1 MQRQLGVYRKRI
13 IKRKTRMGT
22 TMPDIRY
29 DDEEKGWHDFI
40 NFLEEKY
47 QRVTI
52 MFSTF
57 FLVLTSILYIMY
69 LRLDNNAT
77 KTLSFGIVIPKSQP
91 QYYIAAIAAISTAI
105 IFLISIIFY
114 QINEHISFKISKG
127 KNKNLISIIF
137 YKIDELMNL
146 KISKYKIPF
155 ISDFTNKRC
164 VSVRD
169 GLRELPAV
177 FLLLMV
183 VEPFIFFNILHGLWV
198 SIFTLIIGVFTSV
211 ILIFN
216 KLLYKNYYY
225 KFIFLILLF
234 LIFAIP
240 LLLYKLRLV

>member
-1 MQRQLGVYRKRI
+1 MQRRTCVYRKRI
-13 IKRKTRMGT
+13 IKRKTRMDT
-22 TMPDIRY
+22 TMPDTY
-29 DDEEKGWHDFI
+29 DDDKEKGWHDFI

-57 FLVLTSILYIMY
+57 FFVLTSILYIIY
-69 LRLDNNAT
+69 LIQIDNHVI
-77 KTLSFGIVIPKSQP
+77 KKLRFGIVVPISQP

-114 QINEHISFKISKG
+114 QINEYISFKISKG
-127 KNKNLISIIF
+127 KNLISIIF
-137 YKIDELMNL
+137 YKIDELINL

-164 VSVRD
+164 VSVRL

-240 LLLYKLRLV
+240 LLLYKLQLV